1 MILPVGYFMI
11 PAYRPGDI
19 DVTAMALPL
28 PLPLRR

>member
-28 PLPLRR
+28 RR

>member
-28 PLPLRR
+28 HR